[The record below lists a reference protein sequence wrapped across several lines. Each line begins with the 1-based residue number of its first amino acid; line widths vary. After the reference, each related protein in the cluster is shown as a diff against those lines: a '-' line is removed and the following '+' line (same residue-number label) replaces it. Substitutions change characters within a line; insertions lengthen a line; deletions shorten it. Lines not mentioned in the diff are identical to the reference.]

1 MMMNMTD
8 VVRTALLALTAK
20 EERIVR
26 LRYGIG
32 CAAQTL
38 EEIGQY
44 YCVSRERIRQQEV
57 KALQKLTSP
66 KLLKSLGMSL
76 SMMREMLEDEIE
88 MQVEG

>member
-8 VVRTALLALTAK
+8 VVRTALLALGAK

-32 CAAQTL
+32 CDAQTL

-44 YCVSRERIRQQEV
+44 YGVSR
-57 KALQKLTSP
+57 
-66 KLLKSLGMSL
+66 
-76 SMMREMLEDEIE
+76 
-88 MQVEG
+88 

>member
-32 CAAQTL
+32 CKAQTL

-44 YCVSRERIRQQEV
+44 YCVTRERIRQQEV

-66 KLLKSLGMSL
+66 KLLKSLGLSL
-76 SMMREMLEDEIE
+76 SMMRELLEDEIE

>member
-1 MMMNMTD
+1 MMMNMKD
-8 VVRTALLALTAK
+8 VVRTALLSLTAK

-32 CAAQTL
+32 CDAQTL

-44 YCVSRERIRQQEV
+44 YCVTRERIRQQEV

-66 KLLKSLGMSL
+66 KLLKSLGLSV

-88 MQVEG
+88 MQVEE